1 MEEKKEANNSP
12 EQKETNKSPEKKTE
26 SPKNINLKEENIKSI
41 NKINL
46 TVQVTNN
53 MKTKTFTSTK
63 LTKEF
68 NEEEE
73 EKEIN
78 IKYKEHGSK
87 IIAMSLD
94 LLLKKITSENFV
106 QENPIIIYAF
116 CQQCF
121 CFIDKDI
128 LFNKIFN
135 CYEFYKRKKVN
146 ITQIINLIKFLDIL
160 VIEMYEYYNSI
171 PKSSNPILITL
182 DNFYQ
187 LLLVEIVELMNKK
200 EEEEEERKQN
210 LNKEVISK
218 DLENIFSDKM
228 DSNENL
234 INDKN
239 EEMIKERFCIYIP
252 DNIDNNEND
261 IIQRDRYDTML
272 PKTNE
277 KYMNIKTEPNINL
290 NKKNNGLTLSKDNL
304 PRQIINKPKIKLNK
318 DKKNEIKTF
327 RKDAQSG
334 FTNIFANL
342 KKDKPI
348 KLKNKKEKEPEK
360 NEKEAPKL
368 RRLNEIKKKESSS
381 LEAEIFSEVT
391 NIKMLFSLEPKKRD
405 LEQVKKKL
413 TFYKEIKKKIAEAIG
428 KPIKES
434 EPPKTRHTFLKSVT
448 VTNLNKKHKL
458 KLHNNDGFFNV
469 LDWDTNEIGDKL
481 ISISKN
487 LLNKVQRK
495 EIYKAIFL
503 KNKKHETSPNVMEN
517 IDKSNRLTFFIIQDI
532 LSYDFAKDRTKIV
545 EKWIKIAE
553 YCKEKKDYNDCV
565 AINLALNNYIITG
578 LNKTMKD
585 LSSEKK
591 ELMKTIS
598 RFCRYQGNYK
608 KLREDMNKLEYN
620 DFYIPYLGMILK
632 DLAFFEENSKY
643 IINGVLINFEKL
655 QNVQLAVSQFFNF
668 QNAKDKSNPIIP
680 EELNFFDDL
689 EELKESDL
697 EDLANKLEPEFKLAP
712 NKKREKRKT
721 NIDQK
726 YFMDVNVKRPNMK
739 DSKRMSKK

>member
-1 MEEKKEANNSP
+1 
-12 EQKETNKSPEKKTE
+12 
-26 SPKNINLKEENIKSI
+26 
-41 NKINL
+41 
-46 TVQVTNN
+46 
-53 MKTKTFTSTK
+53 
-63 LTKEF
+63 
-68 NEEEE
+68 
-73 EKEIN
+73 
-78 IKYKEHGSK
+78 
-87 IIAMSLD
+87 
-94 LLLKKITSENFV
+94 
-106 QENPIIIYAF
+106 
-116 CQQCF
+116 
-121 CFIDKDI
+121 
-128 LFNKIFN
+128 
-135 CYEFYKRKKVN
+135 
-146 ITQIINLIKFLDIL
+146 
-160 VIEMYEYYNSI
+160 MYEYYNSI

-210 LNKEVISK
+210 LNKEIINK

-368 RRLNEIKKKESSS
+368 RRLNEIKKKETSS

-643 IINGVLINFEKL
+643 IINGVLKPYN
-655 QNVQLAVSQFFNF
+655 S
-668 QNAKDKSNPIIP
+668 
-680 EELNFFDDL
+680 
-689 EELKESDL
+689 
-697 EDLANKLEPEFKLAP
+697 
-712 NKKREKRKT
+712 
-721 NIDQK
+721 
-726 YFMDVNVKRPNMK
+726 
-739 DSKRMSKK
+739 